1 MTRKNNFIL
10 LILFFALLEVTVL
23 HNFRVFQAKP
33 DLFLICVI
41 VASLYFEVEYALGIS
56 LLCGGLKDVFGIG
69 SFGLNTLLFPV
80 ISFLIMKI
88 SRKLVL
94 NDTPVLCAA
103 VFIVSFFY
111 YILCRIALIYLGTAI
126 SFWTFLRISFFESL
140 YTAAIF
146 PLTLKLIKRTIH
158 L

>member
-1 MTRKNNFIL
+1 MTRKNNLIL
-10 LILFFALLEVTVL
+10 LILFIALLEATVL

-33 DLFLICVI
+33 DLFLICV
-41 VASLYFEVEYALGIS
+41 VLVSLYFEVEYALVIS
-56 LLCGGLKDVFGIG
+56 LLCGGLKDMFGVG
-69 SFGLNTLLFPV
+69 LFGLSTFLFPV

-111 YILCRIALIYLGTAI
+111 CILSRIILTYLGTAI
-126 SFWTFLRISFFESL
+126 PFWTFWRISVLDSL

-146 PLTLKLIKRTIH
+146 PLAFKLIKKTIH